1 MLLEYSLSDISC
13 RGGGTEVGSG
23 GSTGGGIEGGTG
35 GGGVRGRDGVDGEG
49 DGSCGAGGRPDVLL
63 HRKASVRYLDSNR
76 QPVCLP
82 AHGSS
87 SPLCRVT
94 DPPVLFAV
102 SRSLQSSLPCHGPSS
117 PIPEGR
123 PPVTSYLIP
132 SPLWPHVLDL
142 KVNPSSED
150 ECLAPRRS

>member
-1 MLLEYSLSDISC
+1 M
-13 RGGGTEVGSG
+13 GVGQRLVQVAVQEAALRAGQVEAES
-23 GSTGGGIEGGTG
+23 EEGTG
-35 GGGVRGRDGVDGEG
+35 WMGREMVLVAPGVVPT
-49 DGSCGAGGRPDVLL
+49 SCSIA
-63 HRKASVRYLDSNR
+63 K
-76 QPVCLP
+76 
-82 AHGSS
+82 
-87 SPLCRVT
+87 PLCDIWTRIGSLCACPLT

-123 PPVTSYLIP
+123 PPDTSYLIP